1 MNVVSV
7 LYLNLLQVFMSLIH
21 VDPKNSKEEARDKRW
36 TKASKWSS
44 LPIKRHNFIFFS
56 AQDERNGSNGDSNG
70 SLTRLHF
77 DDLDGC
83 HLTILF
89 VPRLHTQKQNRG
101 ELTTQTHAA
110 LYPQYIL
117 NTILFFFLVR
127 QPCFICIFASAQIS
141 GEKKVCKYTYN
152 AHTHTHACAC
162 THTMHL
168 VTFKS

>member
-7 LYLNLLQVFMSLIH
+7 LYLNLPQVFMSLIH
-21 VDPKNSKEEARDKRW
+21 VDEHKPPKNAKEEARDKRW
-36 TKASKWSS
+36 TKAKWSS
-44 LPIKRHNFIFFS
+44 VPIKQHNFIFFS

-89 VPRLHTQKQNRG
+89 VPRLHTQKQ
-101 ELTTQTHAA
+101 TQRRVNHT
-110 LYPQYIL
+110 
-117 NTILFFFLVR
+117 NTCCPLPSVYFKYDSFFFLVR
-127 QPCFICIFASAQIS
+127 QPCFICIFAPAQIS

-152 AHTHTHACAC
+152 AHTHACAR
-162 THTMHL
+162 THNAFGDL
-168 VTFKS
+168 